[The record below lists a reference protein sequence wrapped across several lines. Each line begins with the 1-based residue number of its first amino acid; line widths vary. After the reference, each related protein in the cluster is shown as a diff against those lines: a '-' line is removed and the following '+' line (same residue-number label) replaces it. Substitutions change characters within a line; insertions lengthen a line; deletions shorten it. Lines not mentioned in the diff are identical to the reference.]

1 MFEEHPGRFVVVL
14 NAEEQHSIWPEAREL
29 PSGWA
34 REGFAGSRSE
44 CLAHIDSVWT
54 DIRPL
59 SVRRSLANSV
69 QPSSH
74 DD

>member
-1 MFEEHPGRFVVVL
+1 MFEEHPGRFVVVI

-29 PSGWA
+29 PRGWN
-34 REGFAGSRSE
+34 REGYSGSRSD
-44 CLAHIDSVWT
+44 CLAHIDAVWT

-59 SVRRSLANSV
+59 SVRRSVANPAES
-69 QPSSH
+69 SSH